1 MVMCVHHLLCI
12 GASGEDD
19 NGEVSSGDGVVTS
32 GSRPVIVP
40 RVGTNGQ
47 GPVSVPKVGRY
58 GQRPA
63 TVSSCGRGSQQ
74 PVTTPEKVLYG
85 QRFMAS
91 GQPSTIRPSDD
102 QPSVGVPSPNVPSD
116 DQPSVSVQVLMYRV
130 MINLL

>member
-1 MVMCVHHLLCI
+1 MSPLNKYCPC
-12 GASGEDD
+12 
-19 NGEVSSGDGVVTS
+19 
-32 GSRPVIVP
+32 
-40 RVGTNGQ
+40 
-47 GPVSVPKVGRY
+47 
-58 GQRPA
+58 A

-116 DQPSVSVQVLMYRV
+116 DQCSVSVQVLMYQV
-130 MINLL
+130 IMINLLQMYQILLMSL